1 MNMLTD
7 MEFWGK
13 DKSDV
18 LFKVFNSITDNRV
31 NIDEY
36 MYMGTKKEYR
46 DGKFSHYKHLF
57 KNRITRNYL
66 NMMEGNEIFIVNQ

>member
-31 NIDEY
+31 
-36 MYMGTKKEYR
+36 
-46 DGKFSHYKHLF
+46 S
-57 KNRITRNYL
+57 
-66 NMMEGNEIFIVNQ
+66 